1 MPLPS
6 SFGYTSEDVVMIIE
20 AMAAQAREPTFCMGD
35 DAPLSVLSGRPQL
48 MYNYF
53 KQRFAQVRGDTT

>member
-1 MPLPS
+1 
-6 SFGYTSEDVVMIIE
+6 MIIE

-53 KQRFAQVRGDTT
+53 KQRFAQVRRTWRVPCAQVMPS